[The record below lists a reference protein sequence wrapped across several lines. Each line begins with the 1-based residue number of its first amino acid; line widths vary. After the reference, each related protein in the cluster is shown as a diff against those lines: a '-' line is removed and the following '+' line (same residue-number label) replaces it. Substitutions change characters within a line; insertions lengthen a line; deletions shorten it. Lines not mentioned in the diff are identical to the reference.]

1 MNRYNA
7 IAFQQAT
14 AGIAGWGSILLAK
27 RLMTSL
33 GVWVPLN
40 IGLGIILLVILL
52 VQFMPTNEPFND
64 KEDYSSWYQACFGRL
79 RETFKLLGS
88 AKKGIWLLISTY
100 LVSSAYPQLVD
111 NSLFEQYISTRFK
124 NTIAKV
130 SMTSLPENES

>member
-64 KEDYSSWYQACFGRL
+64 KEDYSSSYQA
-79 RETFKLLGS
+79 RETFKFLGS
-88 AKKGIWLLISTY
+88 AKMGIWLLISTY
-100 LVSSAYPQLVD
+100 LVSSVYPQLVD

-130 SMTSLPENES
+130 SKTCRPENES